1 MQQDNF
7 LVPAIKASLEAG
19 KAVLSHYNT
28 AFDIEYKADNS
39 PLTSADKASH
49 DVIESIL
56 SETSLPILSEE
67 GKDIPY
73 HVRKEWKYFWLI
85 DPLDGTKEFINRNG
99 EFTINVAL
107 INGKSPI
114 LGVIYVPVLKL
125 LYFGTSES
133 GSGMIK
139 VSSKDSLSV
148 DEINE
153 LITNATMLP
162 QQHDRP
168 VVIMGSRSH
177 QTPENSRFI
186 NSVSAHF
193 DKVSVINA
201 GSSLKFCRLAE
212 GAADL
217 YPRLGPTMEWDTAAG
232 HAICKYA
239 GINVLVYETREEM
252 EYNKLS
258 LLNPWF
264 IASRPDFNEY
274 LPDTIK

>member
-1 MQQDNF
+1 MLPDNL
-7 LVPAIKASLEAG
+7 LVLAIKASLEAG
-19 KAVLSHYNT
+19 KAVLSHYHT

-49 DVIESIL
+49 DVIDSIL
-56 SETSLPILSEE
+56 RETELPILSEE

-73 HVRKEWKYFWLI
+73 HIRKEWNYFWLI

-107 INGKSPI
+107 INDRSPI
-114 LGVIYVPVLKL
+114 LGVIYVPVLDL
-125 LYFGTSES
+125 LYFGTSET
-133 GSGMIK
+133 GSAMIK
-139 VSSKDSLSV
+139 VNSVDSLSV
-148 DEINE
+148 AKINE
-153 LITNATMLP
+153 LIQNATTLP
-162 QQHDRP
+162 QKHDRP

-177 QTPENSRFI
+177 QTPENSKLI

-193 DKVSVINA
+193 EKVSVINA

-264 IASRPDFNEY
+264 IATRPDFTKY
-274 LPDTIK
+274 IPHTSS